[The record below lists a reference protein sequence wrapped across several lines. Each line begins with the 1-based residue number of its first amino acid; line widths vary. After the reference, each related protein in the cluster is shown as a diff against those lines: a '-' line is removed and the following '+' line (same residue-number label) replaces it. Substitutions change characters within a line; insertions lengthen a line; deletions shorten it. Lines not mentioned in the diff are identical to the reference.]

1 MKGNDFKCQNW
12 PHLQTRTNWSP
23 APKIE
28 PISMIRIIYRCTR
41 GSRKFAHDCFAFFW
55 SIYNKNLGNLPIVGQ
70 TINSYWMRFLWYRAY
85 LASSCGLVRICHPYV
100 WNYAGNYYKLI
111 EFVNLFFP
119 FWEPVSSTVL
129 NSWILT
135 KIASNRTHEKRARE
149 KLSHAAIQ
157 RSTEIKDAH
166 FQTIQHGGLLR
177 TARCFDMVV

>member
-12 PHLQTRTNWSP
+12 PHLQTRANLSP

-28 PISMIRIIYRCTR
+28 PISMIRLIYRCTR
-41 GSRKFAHDCFAFFW
+41 GSRKFAYDCFAFFW
-55 SIYNKNLGNLPIVGQ
+55 SIYSKNLGNLPIVGQ

-85 LASSCGLVRICHPYV
+85 LASSCGYSSNLPPVCL
-100 WNYAGNYYKLI
+100 KLCWELLI
-111 EFVNLFFP
+111 KFVNLFFP
-119 FWEPVSSTVL
+119 FWEPVCSTVL

-135 KIASNRTHEKRARE
+135 KLAFTRTHEKRVRE

-157 RSTEIKDAH
+157 RSTEIKDAQ
-166 FQTIQHGGLLR
+166 FQTIQHGGLPR